1 MRWPT
6 RRRPEARPRAAGLR
20 KGEEIRMP
28 FIQVNLTAGRSP
40 AQKREF
46 TEAVTREAARI
57 LNCPPEVV
65 WIVFNDVAKED
76 WATGGVLVS
85 EQT

>member
-1 MRWPT
+1 
-6 RRRPEARPRAAGLR
+6 
-20 KGEEIRMP
+20 MP
-28 FIQVNLTAGRSP
+28 FIQVNMTRGRTT

-46 TEAVTREAARI
+46 TEVVTREAARI

-65 WIVFNDVAKED
+65 WVAFNDVGKDD

-85 EQT
+85 EQK